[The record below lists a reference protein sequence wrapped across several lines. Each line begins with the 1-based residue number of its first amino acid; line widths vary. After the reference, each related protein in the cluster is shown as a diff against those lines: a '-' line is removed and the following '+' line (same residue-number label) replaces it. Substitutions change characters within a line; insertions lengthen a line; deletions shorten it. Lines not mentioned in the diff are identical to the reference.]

1 MDRRKTLET
10 FAKQMREDIPLSEDL
25 LEDVDNDIYNNG
37 LLARNLSED
46 TLANELLKDT
56 GISIPDD
63 NAPISKKEDF
73 LNRML
78 AERYPEFKDPNVR
91 IGDESYYQKGNIFV
105 REQPD
110 ILKQTSDLFH
120 EGAHKFDVEDLGFQG
135 RELSN
140 QPLRRAKTSGMDL
153 KSADPTQIY
162 EIMAKGHHARIP
174 NLRDADSFGQGAL
187 KSYMKNGVFKALPI
201 IGPAIGAGMAAM
213 SGDANAASGLPI
225 LGEAESLGPQ
235 KGSVDDMIEN
245 PKPGMTSEQRK
256 KALEMLLKQQEN
268 TNEI

>member
-1 MDRRKTLET
+1 MDRRKVLEEY
-10 FAKQMREDIPLSEDL
+10 AKQMKEGIPFSEDL
-25 LEDVDNDIYNNG
+25 IPDLDSDISNNA

-46 TLANELLKDT
+46 TLANEVLKNT
-56 GISIPDD
+56 GISIPDN

-91 IGDESYYQKGNIFV
+91 IGDESYYQKGGIFV

-110 ILKQTSDLFH
+110 IIKQTSDLFH
-120 EGAHKFDVEDLGFQG
+120 EGAHKFDKEDLGFQG
-135 RELSN
+135 REIS
-140 QPLRRAKTSGMDL
+140 QEPLRRAKASGMNL
-153 KSADPTQIY
+153 KSADPTQVY
-162 EIMAKGHHARIP
+162 EMMAKGHHARIP

-187 KSYMKNGVFKALPI
+187 KSYLKIGAFKALPI
-201 IGPAIGAGMAAM
+201 IGPAIGAGIAAM

-225 LGEAESLGPQ
+225 LGEAENLGPQ
-235 KGSVDDMIEN
+235 KGSIDDMIEN
-245 PKPGMTSEQRK
+245 PKSGMTSEQRK
-256 KALEMLLKQQEN
+256 KALEMLLNQQEN